1 MCLNAYIIPL
11 CCHTNMETFTIRA
24 DLPCI
29 LIDASYY
36 VFYRFFDTWKNLR
49 HYSDAGALL
58 PEKSH
63 ESPLFLK
70 RMYHDMN
77 ADLCEMIR
85 SWRTVASNIIFCR
98 DCSRATIWRNDHT
111 TEYKTQRAMKSNFN
125 PNAFS
130 IVSQYCKD
138 RRIQEMYIDRM
149 EADDLIAL
157 TKKHLQSI
165 GFQSPIILITNDND
179 YLQLLDDQTHAYNM
193 NLEHNN
199 LRERSLG
206 DPRLDLRVKVIMG
219 DRSDNI
225 PPIKPNIGPKKALK
239 LALLSDAQFNAFLNK
254 NQCKE
259 AYDHNI
265 QMMDLNAI
273 RTDLKKAYNDTVEI
287 RLFYPKYKVF

>member
-1 MCLNAYIIPL
+1 MTTVILTKHIQNL
-11 CCHTNMETFTIRA
+11 TMTQFTIRA
-24 DLPCI
+24 DRPCI

-36 VFYRFFDTWKNLR
+36 VFYRFFDTWNQLR
-49 HYSDAGALL
+49 KYPEADTLL
-58 PEKSH
+58 PENCH
-63 ESPLFLK
+63 ESPLFLQ
-70 RMYHDMN
+70 RVYYDMN

-85 SWRTVASNIIFCR
+85 SWRTVPSNIIFCR
-98 DCSRATIWRNDHT
+98 DCSRASIWRNDHAT
-111 TEYKTQRAMKSNFN
+111 NYKTQRPMKGNFN
-125 PNAFS
+125 PQMFS

-179 YLQLLDDQTHAYNM
+179 YLQLLDDQTSAYNM
-193 NLEHNN
+193 NLENNN

-206 DPRLDLRVKVIMG
+206 DPKLDLRVKVIMG

-225 PPIKPNIGPKKALK
+225 PPIKSNIGPKKALK
-239 LALLSDAQFNAFLNK
+239 LALLPDKDFHAFLSK
-254 NQCKE
+254 NHCKD

-273 RTDLKKAYNDTVEI
+273 RADLKKAYNETVEVQ
-287 RLFYPKYKVF
+287 LFFPKYKVF